1 VEENIMVKLVETE
14 NGQYKIYY
22 TYSTGSEAKERI
34 LNKMFA
40 LSKSADTRTFWWR
53 ATNNKNEHEI
63 CGEIHSK
70 NHADGTI
77 EKGMSVSESV
87 AYQYFNGF
95 KYIYAVT
102 GDVIGTGSDGEPLL
116 KNAIALT
123 KSAQNPSARYLKK
136 EKHFNQ
142 LSPELDKLMV
152 NMLNGVELV
161 QGNFNNERE
170 VLSA

>member
-1 VEENIMVKLVETE
+1 MVKLVKTE
-14 NGQYKIYY
+14 SGQYKIYY
-22 TYSTGSEAKERI
+22 TYSTGSEAKESI
-34 LNKMFA
+34 LNKMFK

-102 GDVIGTGSDGEPLL
+102 GEVVGTGSDGEPLL
-116 KNAIALT
+116 TNAVALT
-123 KSAQNPSARYLKK
+123 KPAKNPAARYLKK
-136 EKHFNQ
+136 EKQFNQ
-142 LSPELDKLMV
+142 LSPEMDSLMV
-152 NMLNGVELV
+152 NMLNGVELIY
-161 QGNFNNERE
+161 GTPNNEEE